1 LGKKLV
7 KDAIFATFFRES
19 GAKNLNGEVLKGS
32 GIVSIS
38 LSHSTAVYAEFSDVL
53 ASEA

>member
-19 GAKNLNGEVLKGS
+19 GAKNLNEGKYKGVRNNLTQMHLE
-32 GIVSIS
+32 G
-38 LSHSTAVYAEFSDVL
+38 LLFF
-53 ASEA
+53 